1 MNNAEKRIRVVTC
14 PVCGR
19 VLEKA
24 RISSKESSCKC
35 GSEVTTLATK
45 GFVATIIH
53 EPGEDELSFNE
64 RIRGFQK
71 QLSMFTELVYISTNF
86 IH

>member
-1 MNNAEKRIRVVTC
+1 MNMTERRIRVVTC

-35 GSEVTTLATK
+35 GSEITTLATK

-53 EPGEDELSFNE
+53 EPGEDEVSFNE
-64 RIRGFQK
+64 RILCFQK
-71 QLSMFTELVYISTNF
+71 QLSMFTELA
-86 IH
+86 